1 MRISLEENSVVFIL
15 YQFHIGG
22 VESALINLLEN
33 IKKKRVYLIFAMNKI
48 NNELLKKIP
57 HNVKIIGLGINN
69 KNICHL
75 IGYTRRLSKR
85 YDFSRTHIVNFS
97 DTLST
102 LIIQYSLNAK
112 LKTSWVHCNPLTLIN
127 SRSFQLYKYLLVR
140 NDKIVCLCESQ
151 KNLLIKV
158 MPKAEKKITI
168 IYNCVDAD
176 ILSKGAQEKVDVDY
190 KYIIKVARFDER
202 TKDFITLIDAYCKL
216 PKETQDT
223 YKLVLLGDGP
233 DLENVRNYTRKKN
246 NMQNIFFPG
255 KDVNPFKWIKH
266 SQFLVHSSTSEGF
279 SLVLLEAMLLGKV
292 VIASDCNCG
301 PSDILDNGNAGFLF
315 NVGDV
320 DSLTCIMQN
329 LLDNQDIINIYTNR
343 SIVRG
348 VELQLKAN
356 RQVKEYFL

>member
-1 MRISLEENSVVFIL
+1 
-15 YQFHIGG
+15 
-22 VESALINLLEN
+22 
-33 IKKKRVYLIFAMNKI
+33 MNKI

-158 MPKAEKKITI
+158 MPKAEKKSP
-168 IYNCVDAD
+168 
-176 ILSKGAQEKVDVDY
+176 L
-190 KYIIKVARFDER
+190 YIIVLMLISFQKEL
-202 TKDFITLIDAYCKL
+202 KKKLTL
-216 PKETQDT
+216 
-223 YKLVLLGDGP
+223 
-233 DLENVRNYTRKKN
+233 
-246 NMQNIFFPG
+246 
-255 KDVNPFKWIKH
+255 
-266 SQFLVHSSTSEGF
+266 
-279 SLVLLEAMLLGKV
+279 
-292 VIASDCNCG
+292 
-301 PSDILDNGNAGFLF
+301 
-315 NVGDV
+315 
-320 DSLTCIMQN
+320 
-329 LLDNQDIINIYTNR
+329 IINI
-343 SIVRG
+343 
-348 VELQLKAN
+348 
-356 RQVKEYFL
+356 